1 MISSSQLEKI
11 FAHAAAL
18 HSEGK
23 MKNWI
28 YGEGT
33 KIYILN
39 TDCSLLMKFKV
50 PWELGHF
57 CFSAHEYEGQEFH
70 LSPTGMIFK
79 SQDQD
84 YERTKFSPVN
94 PPYSFEWIKRTW
106 GILDQK
112 TKECKP
118 IGKIVLEDKVLR
130 WLEKDLPH
138 TEFVLKEKGW
148 SLVQRNIYTGEIIQ
162 ITKKPRPLTLLD
174 KDEVMGERNIGLR
187 TNDFFALFT
196 FVPKLS
202 FYFYDLPFAQAM
214 NLSFFDMRVFLGGC
228 FYDSLGD
235 LEVIYGRE
243 VQKVRHGEPSA
254 DRKNIER
261 RKELIQKIKARRR
274 LINKG

>member
-28 YGEGT
+28 YGKGNV
-33 KIYILN
+33 IYILN
-39 TDCSLLMKFKV
+39 TDCSLLMRFRV

-70 LSPTGMIFK
+70 LSPTGMVFK
-79 SQDQD
+79 THDQD
-84 YERTKFSPVN
+84 YERTKFAPIN
-94 PPYSFEWIKRTW
+94 PPYSSEQVEKVWNV
-106 GILDQK
+106 LEQK
-112 TKECKP
+112 TKGSKLV
-118 IGKIVLEDKVLR
+118 GKVVLDDKILK

-138 TEFVLKEKGW
+138 VEFVLREGNW
-148 SLVQRNIYTGEIIQ
+148 SLIQRNIYTGEVVQ
-162 ITKKPRPLTLLD
+162 ITKKPRPLTLLG
-174 KDEVMGERNIGLR
+174 KDEVNGEMNVGLR

-196 FVPKLS
+196 FSPKID
-202 FYFYDLPFAQAM
+202 FYFYHLPFAQAM
-214 NLSFFDMRVFLGGC
+214 NLSFFDMRVFLGRC
-228 FYDSLGD
+228 FYDSLGN

-243 VQKVRHGEPSA
+243 IQEVRHGEPSV

-261 RKELIQKIKARRR
+261 RKELIQKIKRRQ
-274 LINKG
+274 LTKKS